1 MAEVFVVAEA
11 RNWDP
16 KINADFFDVEG
27 RHLGIFGHSGVG
39 KTQSAFWLI
48 AEFAKQKK
56 ETIVWFDTGKSSDL
70 LRLIDF
76 ADLKCFIPKRR
87 DIHLQW
93 KDKKYAGH
101 LHKFFFNTPRDAL
114 SNLDPDKINIIMLR
128 PFIINSLSCS
138 VATKEFFET
147 LIEMASDYEL
157 PVPMALFVDEIQFI
171 APSDGYEFSRE
182 QKQVITTL
190 GHNVDQIR
198 SWGIRI
204 IGLGQ
209 DWGKVHRGVRNQFKC
224 LIIRQGTFFYSDAP
238 RLASFNWKWE
248 ILNPEEFIFVFSD
261 RWFTD
266 SLGARFYG
274 DGKDIGTIRYI
285 RPKKNDSSCPV
296 KPTEGNAEA
305 TTQ

>member
-1 MAEVFVVAEA
+1 MVET

-48 AEFAKQKK
+48 AEFANQKK
-56 ETIVWFDTGKSSDL
+56 ECIVWFDTGKSSDL

-76 ADLKCFIPKRR
+76 ADLKCLIPSPF
-87 DIHLQW
+87 DIQIQW
-93 KDKKYAGH
+93 KDKRYEGH
-101 LHKFFFNTPRDAL
+101 LSKYYFNTPRDAFT
-114 SNLDPDKINIIMLR
+114 NLDPSKINIIMIR

-138 VATKEFFET
+138 VATKEFFDA
-147 LIEMASDYEL
+147 LIEMASEYEL
-157 PVPMALFVDEIQFI
+157 PVPMALFLDEIQFI
-171 APSDGYEFSRE
+171 VPSDGYEFSRE

-190 GHNVDQIR
+190 GHNIDQIR
-198 SWGIRI
+198 SWGVRI

-209 DWGKVHRGVRNQFKC
+209 DWGKVHRGVRNQLKC

-238 RLASFNWKWE
+238 RLATYNKKWE
-248 ILNPEEFIFVFSD
+248 ILAPDEFIFVFSD
-261 RWFTD
+261 RWFT
-266 SLGARFYG
+266 SPLGAQFYG

-285 RPKKNDSSCPV
+285 RPKENDTSCPA
-296 KPTEGNAEA
+296 KPTGAPKGES
-305 TTQ
+305 TP